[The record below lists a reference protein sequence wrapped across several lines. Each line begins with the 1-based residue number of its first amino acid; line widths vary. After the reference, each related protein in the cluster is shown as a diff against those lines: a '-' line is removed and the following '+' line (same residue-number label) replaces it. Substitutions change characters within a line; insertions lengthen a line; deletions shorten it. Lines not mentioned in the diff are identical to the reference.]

1 MRYLHPPG
9 RSVATGG
16 FQEEGCPPCSAPAL
30 CSSAAWL
37 PLSYTSLL
45 PCPQG
50 STFFF
55 SFCRSLFCLELL
67 SLPISL
73 SPPLPSILKKNSGEK
88 RLGKMLIHIESGPA
102 QATGASRTHLEP
114 EVIQHYREKQLNSAF
129 ACFCM
134 WATTRNLPVCNR

>member
-1 MRYLHPPG
+1 MRCLHPPG

-16 FQEEGCPPCSAPAL
+16 FQEEHCPLRSAPAL

-37 PLSYTSLL
+37 PLSYTNLL

-50 STFFF
+50 STFF
-55 SFCRSLFCLELL
+55 SVFCHSLFCLELL

-73 SPPLPSILKKNSGEK
+73 SPTPPSILKKLRGK
-88 RLGKMLIHIESGPA
+88 RLMEKLIIVESDPA
-102 QATGASRTHLEP
+102 QATGASRTHPEP

-134 WATTRNLPVCNR
+134 WATMRNLPVCNR

>member
-1 MRYLHPPG
+1 MRCLHPLG

-16 FQEEGCPPCSAPAL
+16 FQEESCPPHSAPAL

-50 STFFF
+50 STIFF
-55 SFCRSLFCLELL
+55 SFCCNLFCLELL
-67 SLPISL
+67 SLPTTL
-73 SPPLPSILKKNSGEK
+73 SPPLRSILKKLQGK
-88 RLGKMLIHIESGPA
+88 RLTKMLMFVESHPA
-102 QATGASRTHLEP
+102 QATGASSTHPEP